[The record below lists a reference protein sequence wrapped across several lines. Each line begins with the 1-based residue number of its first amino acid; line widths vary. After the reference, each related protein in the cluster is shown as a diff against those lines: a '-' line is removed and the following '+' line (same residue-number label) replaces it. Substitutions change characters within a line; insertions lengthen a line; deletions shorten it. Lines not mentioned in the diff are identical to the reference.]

1 MLGRKERTIIDRLA
15 YRNPAFPGEMRK
27 LRGYIGTRGTVAY
40 MPQQPWIQNATVR
53 DNILMGMDFDSGKY
67 NEIVEVGQRQAI

>member
-1 MLGRKERTIIDRLA
+1 
-15 YRNPAFPGEMRK
+15 MRK

-67 NEIVEVGQRQAI
+67 NEIVEVGQRQAVWREERDLGLRPATRLHPAG